1 MKDIKFPLL
10 KENQIEVRVG
20 QVSQTGCTLLLYKT
34 SRTDAEILDLVIGAG
49 NWQKKFYTLQGVG
62 IGDRE
67 RSIVVCS
74 VGIYDDDKK
83 EWIWKDD
90 SGTESEVE
98 QDKGVCSD
106 AFKRASGGSCWGI
119 GRELYYTG
127 RIFVK
132 VPTKKKENGRGY
144 ELEDKYMSFDL
155 KEISWYEN
163 PLKLKTIV
171 ITDNKGNVVFS
182 IGSNEKVAQ
191 TSEKVAKTSNY
202 TDNAPKKELII
213 EGKTLAIVDKMT
225 ILDYL
230 DKQNPVKKASF
241 HRWLQGTYGV
251 DDIADLTFEQGKEV
265 VDIINGK

>member
-1 MKDIKFPLL
+1 MKDFKIPLL

-20 QVSQTGCTLLLYKT
+20 QVSQSGCTLLLYKT
-34 SRTDAEILDLVIGAG
+34 SRTDAEILDRVFGAG

-74 VGIYDDDKK
+74 VGVYDDDKK

-119 GRELYYTG
+119 GRELYYVG
-127 RIFVK
+127 RLFVK
-132 VPTKKKENGRGY
+132 CATKKKENGRGY

-155 KEISWYEN
+155 KEISWYEH
-163 PLKLKTIV
+163 PLRLKSLI
-171 ITDNKGNVVFS
+171 ITDNKDNVVIS
-182 IGSNEKVAQ
+182 KGNNLNVSNNAPTSQNKGISQDTTPLEQDIALIKDYFKGDETRLSNYLMRAYKVGDLEAL
-191 TSEKVAKTSNY
+191 TSEQAHHIAETIR
-202 TDNAPKKELII
+202 KK
-213 EGKTLAIVDKMT
+213 
-225 ILDYL
+225 
-230 DKQNPVKKASF
+230 
-241 HRWLQGTYGV
+241 
-251 DDIADLTFEQGKEV
+251 
-265 VDIINGK
+265 

>member
-1 MKDIKFPLL
+1 MKEIKFPLL

-20 QVSQTGCTLLLYKT
+20 QVSQSGCTLLLYKT
-34 SRTDAEILDLVIGAG
+34 SRTDAEILDQVVGAG

-62 IGDRE
+62 VGDRE

-132 VPTKKKENGRGY
+132 CATKKKENGRGY
-144 ELEDKYMSFDL
+144 ELEDRYMSFDL

-182 IGSNEKVAQ
+182 QGNKSNVSNNAHTSQNNGNHRQDVSREIALINEYAREIGVDRFNQWLSRAFNG
-191 TSEKVAKTSNY
+191 KTSLDQL
-202 TDNAPKKELII
+202 TDEEII
-213 EGKTLAIVDKMT
+213 RCSASVIKA
-225 ILDYL
+225 
-230 DKQNPVKKASF
+230 QN
-241 HRWLQGTYGV
+241 RQ
-251 DDIADLTFEQGKEV
+251 
-265 VDIINGK
+265 

>member
-1 MKDIKFPLL
+1 MKEIKFPLL

-20 QVSQTGCTLLLYKT
+20 QVSQSGCTLLLYKT
-34 SRTDAEILDLVIGAG
+34 SRTDAEILDQVIGVG

-62 IGDRE
+62 VGDRE

-155 KEISWYEN
+155 KEISWNEN
-163 PLKLKTIV
+163 PLKLKTLV

-182 IGSNEKVAQ
+182 QGNKSNVSNNAPRNENKGNQQETSQLQQDIALIKNYFKGDEDRLSNYLLRVYKVADLEAL
-191 TSEKVAKTSNY
+191 TSEQAHHIAETIR
-202 TDNAPKKELII
+202 KK
-213 EGKTLAIVDKMT
+213 
-225 ILDYL
+225 
-230 DKQNPVKKASF
+230 
-241 HRWLQGTYGV
+241 
-251 DDIADLTFEQGKEV
+251 
-265 VDIINGK
+265 